1 VIDLR
6 PVRAA
11 HSRFLSQHRAA
22 VSTEMRLAAEAGVAE
37 VQRKPGFKRRTG
49 ATQAATSG
57 KVIRTRSGGVV
68 RLRNPKPHARTLEG
82 GSRAHVIRARRA
94 KALRFSSNGRL
105 VFAKSVQHPGTKP
118 YRFLSRA
125 RDTASDSFLRGMS
138 RSMAEIARRF

>member
-11 HSRFLSQHRAA
+11 HSRFLATHRAA
-22 VSTEMRLAAEAGVAE
+22 VSTELRLAAESGVAE
-37 VQRKPGFKRRTG
+37 VQRKPGFTRRTG

-82 GSRAHVIRARRA
+82 GSKPHVIRARRG
-94 KALRFSSNGRL
+94 KALRFVSGGRL
-105 VFAKSVQHPGTKP
+105 VFRRAVNHPGTKP

-125 RDTASDSFLRGMS
+125 RDTAGSSFHRGMS
-138 RSMAEIARRF
+138 RRMAEIARRF